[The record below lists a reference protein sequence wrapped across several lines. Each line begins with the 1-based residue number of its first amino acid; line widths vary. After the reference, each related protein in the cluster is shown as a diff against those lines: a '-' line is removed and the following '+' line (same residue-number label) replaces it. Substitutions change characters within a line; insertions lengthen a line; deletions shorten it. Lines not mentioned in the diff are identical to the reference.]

1 MITLK
6 NWRLEI
12 PPCERSL
19 GYEGENLSSR
29 LEIETD
35 TGPEWLYYLDMEY
48 SDGTFAALPLTW
60 EEGKLWAELPGAY
73 LSIPGEVTVNIRA
86 EAGVV
91 KKSDMGF
98 LFVSDSVV
106 SGEAPPEPVPPPG
119 GVTDHRQLTHRDAE
133 GQHPVEAIEGLAE
146 ELRRIPAPV
155 EPLTNEDLEEL
166 LK

>member
-1 MITLK
+1 M
-6 NWRLEI
+6 
-12 PPCERSL
+12 
-19 GYEGENLSSR
+19 
-29 LEIETD
+29 
-35 TGPEWLYYLDMEY
+35 
-48 SDGTFAALPLTW
+48 
-60 EEGKLWAELPGAY
+60 
-73 LSIPGEVTVNIRA
+73 NIRA

-119 GVTDHRQLTHRDAE
+119 GVTDHRRLTHRDAE